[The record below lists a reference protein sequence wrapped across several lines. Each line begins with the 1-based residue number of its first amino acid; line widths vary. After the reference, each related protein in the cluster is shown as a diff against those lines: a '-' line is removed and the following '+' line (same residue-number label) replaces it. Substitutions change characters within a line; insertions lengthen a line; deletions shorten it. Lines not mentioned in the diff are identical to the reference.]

1 MTNLVFEKNG
11 IYDLPVKAVRVKD
24 YKSYYIVE
32 AAGREYPIRQ
42 FKYQKKEPTP
52 EFISCLLKDI
62 DGECLVFS
70 QNIVP
75 SIQKFYKEGEIHTF
89 WVRKDLNDTFE
100 GCYEV
105 ADWNGL
111 YFRLFVNKKTTLDIY
126 QQIRC
131 KIRGLKGSRLLLRLV
146 KEKELE
152 KEVET
157 SQTFAFLEEILKA
170 VSESPA
176 IARWLKMYFLQSAF
190 FVKARMALKDN
201 EIKWPITTIYLLD
214 NHLPEWFRKEGKRN
228 DLLLESYHKICLYLL
243 ENSDFLKRCNE
254 NARLPYMQA
263 LSNAIQNIRELRE
276 AKYLIDTGKHIGYID
291 EFFLKIKK
299 SGYLY
304 QLENRLRVLS
314 HLFRINPETWQQNV
328 QRLLDM
334 VLEDDTKRWLSEP
347 YRSFLIPLSNKY
359 IEETHARFDRTVR
372 VEDMEEKQSL
382 RLLIIALAIRLL
394 LYKEED
400 TFDYN
405 LNHSMLY
412 RYLTYLKEGSS
423 TILLEK
429 AFRILAD
436 RNRRKLEFDKKDIR
450 ELTLLTM
457 RMSHPHFTEGAEE
470 FAAAWSSEN
479 GKARLHITNGTIRLM
494 PEKSTRNLRLYL
506 PEWLLPWHKLQVLLP
521 TADRADILPTTKEL
535 TTYKKIWTNLELAL
549 LHNDSN
555 THAKYP
561 IRKIKPDTGDK
572 VTIRILRQDPEDPD
586 YLLCRIEDTGFQ
598 GSGTLSVQDIVR
610 YNLHVDV
617 GAFYSD
623 SGKPYLLQAEVME
636 TYGEGVYTFGLMR
649 LLDSCVY
656 QGVYVGETVQCLIT
670 EFLNGTYFCICYFGY
685 SVYMAKTGEMPELT
699 SGDYIEVEITEVRN
713 NGYVVA
719 GFLKQ
724 IKGMFSAGD
733 AFANLIFNY
742 ADEQV
747 YEGENEEDNEDDP
760 LMEIVQEDTH
770 ICELIHIIDR
780 VATFEEDY
788 IKSYNYIGFARTL
801 ATLTGKEELAKYYS
815 ERMKLTEILQQFV
828 INGQIDSER
837 MLSWTTA
844 CDRLFADYPA
854 LHSGQVDLQV
864 LSALDHPEQ
873 DSFLW
878 ETLRQSGDEK
888 QKTLAR
894 MVLAYNLLNGT
905 SLREQKEAIHREI
918 DTVLNMDVER
928 HISYSFGMED
938 QHSEFKTSIVYPVHN
953 NMRPDLQ
960 KQTLEIMSVI
970 CGFLNA
976 DGGKLY
982 LGVNDQGVASGLDAD
997 LKYFK
1002 GSLDKLDLYIRNS
1015 VVKYMGTEANARITV
1030 SYPDTGN
1037 KRVYVMNIEA
1047 SPCPVMCNGMYYQ
1060 RQGSSTWKL
1069 LDKSLKIFLKNREQM
1084 VRDAATMNNPTVAKR
1099 TSLQPQATETVLK
1112 PETILTGT
1120 PATKP
1125 KEGGSVATGQ
1135 IRHNVTHGWME
1146 GYGIGTIRYLHLL
1159 SGTDYLMTSDECWR
1173 NDIILSLAIHEDE
1186 ADGYLV
1192 IVFESGR
1199 VVKVSINELL
1209 DKKTDKEYKRYVQEK
1224 VVFACPAHKEDALLT
1239 VMNDTQHRPTYR
1251 MDDVKNLKE
1260 GNMLAK
1266 GDYLSIVETTKVL
1279 QCEIIPGEKKTAFKK
1294 ILNLPSTNIGLN
1306 LNVYWGGDELHKLEE
1321 LGIKCF
1327 RE

>member
-1 MTNLVFEKNG
+1 MANLIFEKNG
-11 IYDLPVKAVRVKD
+11 IYDLPVKTVRVKD

-42 FKYQKKEPTP
+42 FKYQKKEPIP
-52 EFISCLLKDI
+52 EVVSCLLKYI
-62 DGECLVFS
+62 DGEYLVFT
-70 QNIVP
+70 QNIIP
-75 SIQKFYKEGEIHTF
+75 SIQKFYKEGETYTF
-89 WVRKDLNDTFE
+89 WVRKDLNDAFE

-111 YFRLFVNKKTTLDIY
+111 YFRLFVNKKTILDIY
-126 QQIRC
+126 QHIRC
-131 KIRGLKGSRLLLRLV
+131 KVRGLKGSRLLLKLV
-146 KEKELE
+146 KEKEEE
-152 KEVET
+152 KEIET
-157 SQTFAFLEEILKA
+157 SQAFALLEEILKA
-170 VSESPA
+170 VSPSPA
-176 IARWLKMYFLQSAF
+176 IARWLKMYFLESAL
-190 FVKARMALKDN
+190 FVKARIALKEN
-201 EIKWPITTIYLLD
+201 EIKWPITAIHLLY
-214 NHLPEWFRKEGKRN
+214 NHLSEWFRQKGKRN
-228 DLLLESYHKICLYLL
+228 DLLLECYHKICLYLL
-243 ENSDFLKRCNE
+243 EDSDFLKRCSE
-254 NARLPYMQA
+254 NARVPYAQA
-263 LSNAIQNIRELRE
+263 LSNAIQSIEELRE
-276 AKYLIDTGKHIGYID
+276 AKYLTDARKHIGYID
-291 EFFLKIKK
+291 EAFLKINS

-304 QLENRLRVLS
+304 QLETKLRVLS
-314 HLFRINPETWQQNV
+314 HLFRLNPEIWEQNV
-328 QRLLDM
+328 NRLFDT

-347 YRSFLIPLSNKY
+347 YRSFLIPLLEKY
-359 IEETHARFDRTVR
+359 IEETHTRFDRTVL
-372 VEDMEEKQSL
+372 VEDIEEKQCL
-382 RLLIIALAIRLL
+382 RRLIIALAIRLL

-400 TFDYN
+400 TFDYT

-429 AFRILAD
+429 AFRILAEG
-436 RNRRKLEFDKKDIR
+436 NRRKLEFDKKDIR

-457 RMSHPHFTEGAEE
+457 RMSYPHSTEETEE
-470 FAAAWSSEN
+470 FAAAWRSEN
-479 GKARLHITNGTIRLM
+479 GKARLHITNGTICLL

-506 PEWLLPWHKLQVLLP
+506 PEWLLPWHRLQVMLP
-521 TADRADILPTTKEL
+521 TTDRADIPPTVKEL
-535 TTYKKIWTNLELAL
+535 AAYKKMWTDLELAL
-549 LHNDSN
+549 LHNDNNESP
-555 THAKYP
+555 KYP

-572 VTIRILRQDPEDPD
+572 VSIRILRQDPEDPD
-586 YLLCRIEDTGFQ
+586 CLLCRIEDTGFQ
-598 GSGTLSVQDIVR
+598 GSGTLNMQDIVR
-610 YNLHVDV
+610 YNLNADA

-636 TYGEGVYTFGLMR
+636 TCGDGVYTFGLMK

-656 QGVYVGETVQCLIT
+656 QGVYVGETVQCLVT
-670 EFLNGTYFCICYFGY
+670 EFLSGTYFCICYFGY
-685 SVYMAKTGEMPELT
+685 SVYMAKTHEMPELV
-699 SGDYIEVEITEVRN
+699 SGDYIEVEITEVRS
-713 NGYVVA
+713 NGYVTA
-719 GFLKQ
+719 DFLKQ
-724 IKGMFSAGD
+724 IKGMFSVKD

-747 YEGENEEDNEDDP
+747 YEGGNEEENEDDS
-760 LMEIVQEDTH
+760 LAEIVQEDAS

-780 VATFEEDY
+780 VATLEGDY
-788 IKSYNYIGFARTL
+788 VKSYNYIGFARIL
-801 ATLTGKEELAKYYS
+801 ATLIGKEELAKYYS

-844 CDRLFADYPA
+844 CDKLFADYPT
-854 LHSGQVDLQV
+854 LRSGRIDLQV
-864 LSALDHPEQ
+864 LAALDHPEQ

-878 ETLRQSGDEK
+878 DTLRQSGNEK
-888 QKTLAR
+888 QKELAR
-894 MVLAYNLLNGT
+894 LVLAYNLLHGT
-905 SLREQKEAIHREI
+905 SLREQKQAIHREL

-976 DGGKLY
+976 DGGTLY

-997 LKYFK
+997 LGYFK

-1037 KRVYVMNIEA
+1037 KRVYAMNIEA
-1047 SPCPVMCNGMYYQ
+1047 SPSPVMCNGMYYQ

-1069 LDKSLKIFLKNREQM
+1069 LDKSLKIFLKNRGQI
-1084 VRDAATMNNPTVAKR
+1084 VRDGATMNNSAVTKD
-1099 TSLQPQATETVLK
+1099 TSLQPQATGPVLK
-1112 PETILTGT
+1112 PEASPTGT
-1120 PATKP
+1120 PAPKP
-1125 KEGGSVATGQ
+1125 EEDGSIATSQ

-1159 SGTDYLMTSDECWR
+1159 SGTDYLMTTDECWR
-1173 NDIILSLAIHEDE
+1173 NDIMLSLAIHEDE

-1251 MDDVKNLKE
+1251 MDDMKNLKD

-1266 GDYLSIVETTKVL
+1266 GDYLSIVATTKVL
-1279 QCEIIPGEKKTAFKK
+1279 QCEIIPEAKKTAFKK
-1294 ILNLPSTNIGLN
+1294 ILNLPSTNVGLN